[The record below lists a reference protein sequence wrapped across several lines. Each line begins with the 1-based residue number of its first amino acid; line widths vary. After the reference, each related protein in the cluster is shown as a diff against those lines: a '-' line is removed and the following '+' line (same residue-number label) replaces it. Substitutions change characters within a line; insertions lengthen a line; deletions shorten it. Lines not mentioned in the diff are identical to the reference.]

1 MPPPPAPPPDMMTY
15 LVRRLLLTIP
25 VLLFV
30 SMIVFALVNLVPGD
44 PALIMLGEQ
53 ATPEALTALRQEMG
67 LHRPVAVRY
76 LIWLGRVLRGDLGCS
91 VRDSR
96 PVRATMLQ
104 KLPVTVELAAASLL
118 VAWAIAIPA
127 GALAAWKRRT
137 PVDYAATTAALLGI
151 SIPNFWL
158 GIMMIYVLAVNLHLL
173 PASGYV
179 EPWLEP
185 ARNLKLMIMP
195 SIVLGTA
202 LAALVM
208 RQLRSSMIEV
218 LQTEYVRTARAKGL
232 ADRAVLIRHAMKN
245 AMIPVITVMGLQLS
259 GLLGGAVITE
269 TIFAIPGL
277 GRLAVQSILTRD
289 FPMVQGVVLFVA
301 LAVVATNLVVDIV
314 YGFLDPRIRLAE

>member
-1 MPPPPAPPPDMMTY
+1 MSTY
-15 LVRRLLLTIP
+15 LIRRLLLTVP

-30 SMIVFALVNLVPGD
+30 SMIVFALVNLIPGD

-53 ATPEALTALRQEMG
+53 ATPEALATLRAEMG
-67 LHRPVAVRY
+67 LDRPVAVRY
-76 LIWLGRVLRGDLGCS
+76 VLWLGRVASGDLGRS
-91 VRDSR
+91 VRDGR
-96 PVRATMLQ
+96 PVLTTLLQ
-104 KLPVTVELAAASLL
+104 KLPVTLELAVTAVL

-137 PVDYAATTAALLGI
+137 GVDYAASTAALLGI

-158 GIMMIYVLAVNLHLL
+158 GIMMIYLLAVNLRLL

-185 ARNLKLMIMP
+185 GRNLKLMIMP

-218 LQTEYVRTARAKGL
+218 LQTEYVRTAHAKGL
-232 ADRAVLIRHAMKN
+232 ADRAVITRHALKN
-245 AMIPVITVMGLQLS
+245 AMIPVVTVMGLQLS

-269 TIFAIPGL
+269 TIFAIPGI

-301 LAVVATNLVVDIV
+301 LAVVATNLVVDV
-314 YGFLDPRIRLAE
+314 LYGLLDPRIRLAG

>member
-1 MPPPPAPPPDMMTY
+1 MMTY

-76 LIWLGRVLRGDLGCS
+76 LIWLGRVLRGDLGRS

-96 PVRATMLQ
+96 PVLTTMLQ

-158 GIMMIYVLAVNLHLL
+158 GIMMIYVLAVNLRLL

-245 AMIPVITVMGLQLS
+245 AMIPVVTVMGLQLS

>member
-1 MPPPPAPPPDMMTY
+1 VSTY
-15 LVRRLLLTIP
+15 LIRRLLLTVP

-30 SMIVFALVNLVPGD
+30 SMIVFALVNLIPGD

-53 ATPEALTALRQEMG
+53 ATPEALATLRAEMG
-67 LHRPVAVRY
+67 LDRPVAVRY
-76 LIWLGRVLRGDLGCS
+76 VLWLGRVASGDLGRS
-91 VRDSR
+91 VRDGR
-96 PVRATMLQ
+96 PVLTTLLQ
-104 KLPVTVELAAASLL
+104 KLPVTLELAVTAVL

-137 PVDYAATTAALLGI
+137 GVDYAASTAALLGI

-158 GIMMIYVLAVNLHLL
+158 GIMMIYLLAVNLRLL

-185 ARNLKLMIMP
+185 GRNLKLMIMP

-218 LQTEYVRTARAKGL
+218 LQTEYVRTAHAKGL
-232 ADRAVLIRHAMKN
+232 ADRAVITRHALKN
-245 AMIPVITVMGLQLS
+245 AMIPVVTVMGLQLS

-269 TIFAIPGL
+269 TIFAIPGI

-301 LAVVATNLVVDIV
+301 LAVVATNLVVDV
-314 YGFLDPRIRLAE
+314 LYGLLDPRIRLAG

>member
-1 MPPPPAPPPDMMTY
+1 MMTY

-76 LIWLGRVLRGDLGCS
+76 LIWLGRVLRGDLGRS

-96 PVRATMLQ
+96 PVLTTMLQ

-158 GIMMIYVLAVNLHLL
+158 GIMMIYVLAVNLRLL

-232 ADRAVLIRHAMKN
+232 ADRAVLIRHALKN

>member
-158 GIMMIYVLAVNLHLL
+158 GIMMIYVLAVNLRLL

>member
-1 MPPPPAPPPDMMTY
+1 MMTY

-76 LIWLGRVLRGDLGCS
+76 LIWLGRVLRGDLGRS

-96 PVRATMLQ
+96 PVLTTMLQ

-158 GIMMIYVLAVNLHLL
+158 GIMMIYVLAVNLRLL

>member
-1 MPPPPAPPPDMMTY
+1 MAPY
-15 LVRRLLLTIP
+15 LVRRLLLTVP

-30 SMIVFALVNLVPGD
+30 SLIVFALVNLIPGD

-53 ATPEALTALRQEMG
+53 ATPEALSALRQEMG

-76 LIWLGRVLRGDLGCS
+76 VIWLGRVLRGDLGRS
-91 VRDSR
+91 VRDGR
-96 PVRATMLQ
+96 PVLITLLQ
-104 KLPVTVELAAASLL
+104 KLPVTVELALVSLL
-118 VAWAIAIPA
+118 VAWSIAIPA
-127 GALAAWKRRT
+127 GILAAWKRRT
-137 PVDYAATTAALLGI
+137 AVDYAASTAALLGI

-158 GIMMIYVLAVNLHLL
+158 GIMMIYLLAVNLRLL
-173 PASGYV
+173 PPSGYV

-185 ARNLKLMIMP
+185 WRNVRLMIMP

-218 LQTEYVRTARAKGL
+218 LQTEYIRTAHAKGL
-232 ADRAVLIRHAMKN
+232 ADGLVLVRHAMKN
-245 AMIPVITVMGLQLS
+245 ALIPVVTVMGLQVS

-269 TIFAIPGL
+269 TIFAIPGV

-301 LAVVATNLVVDIV
+301 LAVVTTNLVVDIV